1 MKRKNNESRHCEEV
15 KDRPAPLAERGER
28 SNLTSVKKSGRLLRA
43 YALAM
48 TLSVLVFLS
57 GFFAV
62 IKADAPKTL
71 LHFVQ
76 ITDTHLQRSVAKDG
90 ERLLGSSEKLLT
102 DAVNEINEIKDLDFV
117 LSTGDQVDVPDEKL
131 VDQYVE
137 ITMASKSPWYVLL
150 GNHDVSVNGGLGKKG
165 YIKKFTNRDAI
176 NRVFTDNMAYYSF
189 SPNEKF
195 TFICLD
201 GTTDKVVT
209 ALGQIDDK
217 QLEWL
222 KSELEKNKDKYVI
235 IALHFPIIEP
245 FKSRDH
251 FIVEPDRTKLLEI
264 IESYKNVIGVFS
276 GHYHAARLV
285 KIKNKIHNSCP
296 AVIQY
301 PNAFREITI
310 TQEESKYLSV
320 NFKWHPVNGQE
331 LRDKSKNSSKSWS
344 LTQGAKEDREQT
356 IKFRIY

>member
-1 MKRKNNESRHCEEV
+1 MS
-15 KDRPAPLAERGER
+15 
-28 SNLTSVKKSGRLLRA
+28 KKL
-43 YALAM
+43 
-48 TLSVLVFLS
+48 FLS
-57 GFFAV
+57 GVLFLLALGSF
-62 IKADAPKTL
+62 ISLKANESKPI

-76 ITDTHLQRSVAKDG
+76 ISDTHLQKSIAKDA

-102 DAVNEINEIKDLDFV
+102 DAVSEINEIKDLDFV

-131 VDQYVE
+131 IDKYIE

-165 YIKKFTNRDAI
+165 YIKKFANLEKPTS
-176 NRVFTDNMAYYSF
+176 FKENMTYFSF

-209 ALGQIDDK
+209 ALGQIDDE
-217 QLEWL
+217 QLKWL

-235 IALHFPIIEP
+235 ITLHFPVIQP
-245 FKSRDH
+245 YKSKDH

-264 IESYKNVIGVFS
+264 VESYKNVLGVFS
-276 GHYHAARLV
+276 GHYHAAKLM
-285 KIKNKIHNSCP
+285 KIKNRIHNSYP
-296 AVIQY
+296 AVIQW

-310 TQEESKYLSV
+310 TQEDPKYLSI

-344 LTQGAKEDREQT
+344 LTQGAEEDREQT
-356 IKFRIY
+356 VKWKIY

>member
-1 MKRKNNESRHCEEV
+1 MKRKKYFCLISII
-15 KDRPAPLAERGER
+15 LI
-28 SNLTSVKKSGRLLRA
+28 
-43 YALAM
+43 
-48 TLSVLVFLS
+48 FLS
-57 GFFAV
+57 GFFLTL
-62 IKADAPKTL
+62 KAENTKPL

-76 ITDTHLQRSVAKDG
+76 ITDTHLQKSIAKDG

-117 LSTGDQVDVPDEKL
+117 LSTGDQVDQAEEKL
-131 VDQYVE
+131 IDKYIE
-137 ITMASKSPWYVLL
+137 ITMASKYPWYVLL

-165 YIKKFTNRDAI
+165 YIKKFTDRNTI
-176 NRVFTDNMAYYSF
+176 NRVFTGNMAYYSF

-209 ALGQIDDK
+209 PLGEIDDK

-222 KSELEKNKDKYVI
+222 KGELEANKNKYVI
-235 IALHFPIIEP
+235 VALHFPVIEP
-245 FKSRDH
+245 FKSKDH
-251 FIVEPDRTKLLEI
+251 YIIEPGRTKLQEI
-264 IESYKNVIGVFS
+264 VESYKNVIGVFS
-276 GHYHAARLV
+276 GHYHAAKLV

-310 TQEESKYLSV
+310 TQEDPKYLSV
-320 NFKWHPVNGQE
+320 NFKWHPVDGQE
-331 LRDKSKNSSKSWS
+331 LRDVSKNSSKSWS
-344 LTQGAKEDREQT
+344 LTQGTEEDREQT
-356 IKFRIY
+356 IKFKVY

>member
-1 MKRKNNESRHCEEV
+1 MKI
-15 KDRPAPLAERGER
+15 
-28 SNLTSVKKSGRLLRA
+28 KKYFWLFSI
-43 YALAM
+43 
-48 TLSVLVFLS
+48 VLVFVSSL
-57 GFFAV
+57 FLTL
-62 IKADAPKTL
+62 KAENTKPL

-76 ITDTHLQRSVAKDG
+76 ISDTHLQRSFAKDA

-102 DAVNEINEIKDLDFV
+102 DAVNEINEIKDLDFI

-131 VDQYVE
+131 IDKYIE

-165 YIKKFTNRDAI
+165 YIKKFVDLKKPTG
-176 NRVFTDNMAYYSF
+176 FTGNMNYFSF

-201 GTTDKVVT
+201 GTTEKVVT
-209 ALGQIDDK
+209 ALGQVDDK

-222 KSELEKNKDKYVI
+222 KGELEKNKDKYVI
-235 IALHFPIIEP
+235 VALHFPIIEP
-245 FKSRDH
+245 FKSKDH
-251 FIVEPDRTKLLEI
+251 FIVEPDRTKLLNV

-276 GHYHAARLV
+276 GHYHAAKLF

-310 TQEESKYLSV
+310 TQEDPKYLSV
-320 NFKWHPVNGQE
+320 NFKWHPVDGQE
-331 LRDKSKNSSKSWS
+331 LRDKSKNSSKSWG
-344 LTQGAKEDREQT
+344 LAQGSEEDREQT
-356 IKFRIY
+356 IKIRLY